1 MTLLRI
7 LVPVALTLAGCSE
20 TPVEE
25 KGDEAI
31 AEHEQQIQED
41 AQSLVQ
47 AADEAVRATEEDID
61 AELAADGIGDPAAQ
75 PPAPP
80 EPEN

>member
-1 MTLLRI
+1 MTVSRI
-7 LVPVALTLAGCSE
+7 LIPVALVLAGCSE

-31 AEHEQQIQED
+31 AEHEQQIQEE
-41 AQSLVQ
+41 AQSLEK
-47 AADEAVRATEEDID
+47 AADEAVRALEEDVD
-61 AELAADGIGDPAAQ
+61 AELAADGIGDPADQ
-75 PPAPP
+75 PAAPE